1 MTELGVLAYPDL
13 SPMEK
18 IKEYLQLA
26 SKYGFTRVSSSMLS
40 VEGTNEE
47 IISYF
52 KEFNQI
58 AHKFG
63 MKVSLDVNTN
73 FLKRM
78 NQSYDDISWQNTSQS
93 PPYQPTLHSADRTCR
108 PILGRSLALQTLP
121 NCL

>member
-13 SPMEK
+13 SPMDK

-52 KEFNQI
+52 KEFNHI
-58 AHKFG
+58 AHEFG
-63 MKVSLDVNTN
+63 MLRMDSQQ
-73 FLKRM
+73 LKDCVTYPLIYKQELFWLLVRLT
-78 NQSYDDISWQNTSQS
+78 IF
-93 PPYQPTLHSADRTCR
+93 
-108 PILGRSLALQTLP
+108 
-121 NCL
+121 